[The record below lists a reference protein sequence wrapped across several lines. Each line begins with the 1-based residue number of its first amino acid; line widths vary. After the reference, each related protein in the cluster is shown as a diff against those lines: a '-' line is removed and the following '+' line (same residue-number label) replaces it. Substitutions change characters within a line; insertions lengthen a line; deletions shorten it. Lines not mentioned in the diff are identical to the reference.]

1 MEKFT
6 SKSIKK
12 ESLQEAATK
21 LGYLKEWSKQGD
33 DDWES
38 KVIKGDRPTDD
49 AYWQKQSQ
57 EYNEEV
63 VSQKL
68 VSILQRY
75 ESLKVG
81 EGEAIM
87 ENLLMSCESLKKEP
101 WLDKL
106 AATVMVRFLAEVAEE
121 DHKIEKTE
129 IQLLNNMADIFDVTP
144 PRI

>member
-1 MEKFT
+1 MNDQGNIDWIDNFGFILIAFAHMTDWYLADAEIEVINEKLRLML
-6 SKSIKK
+6 S
-12 ESLQEAATK
+12 
-21 LGYLKEWSKQGD
+21 
-33 DDWES
+33 
-38 KVIKGDRPTDD
+38 
-49 AYWQKQSQ
+49 QSNQ
-57 EYNEEV
+57 EYNEEI

-68 VSILQRY
+68 VKILQRY

-101 WLDKL
+101 WFDKI
-106 AATVMVRFLAEVAEE
+106 AATVMVRFLAEVAEA

-129 IQLLNNMADIFDVTP
+129 IELLKNIADVFDVTP